1 MVKDIVKGNQIF
13 LKAEDMTTLDL
24 NVVTDLIDTFNANR
38 KNCVGLAANMI
49 GFNKSPFISTG
60 HASVLKMLL
69 EGDIEIVNGKLV
81 DNIGVLKI

>member
-49 GFNKSPFISTG
+49 GYNKRAITNS
-60 HASVLKMLL
+60 L
-69 EGDIEIVNGKLV
+69 
-81 DNIGVLKI
+81 